1 MPDRVSYLCHDSARF
16 SQLDTNGGTQT
27 AAGVI
32 QISHAELALQLHSII
47 LRITSKMLTKS
58 FSGSRDFSLAMDIGE
73 TVAAGIITASSIENA
88 TASVIKHSPVVHPVT
103 GETLHPRPS
112 HCLRRH
118 IDGSEELAVRYVHT
132 HVDGYTLGRL
142 ILIYPRPLS
151 NLLIQTYDYACSL
164 HEEWTF
170 LLRSRWCKMKGL
182 YIVTRYLSLI
192 FLATDLY
199 LYFSPNENP
208 GKCRVLE
215 NIQSGTC
222 TVHSCMHVLPE
233 GYYFSLTGL
242 GTVLV
247 ISSEY
252 FFVSRTYVL
261 WNKNRIL
268 LAAIVCTSFVSSKS
282 THNIQASGRCISQIV
297 IVATFGI
304 VFVTDVPAAYA
315 TSTIPGI
322 TGCYQSP
329 SSYQLFIP
337 FLLLSLFEMGLLILT
352 LIHAIQSWWANQSRL
367 YVLLVNHNIS
377 YYACGFLFSVTNVIT
392 PLLLQDSYQTILN
405 SVQFIMLA
413 ILATRMHL
421 HLWEVNRHPRG
432 STSALVHIPMS

>member
-1 MPDRVSYLCHDSARF
+1 MSMA
-16 SQLDTNGGTQT
+16 
-27 AAGVI
+27 
-32 QISHAELALQLHSII
+32 I
-47 LRITSKMLTKS
+47 LW
-58 FSGSRDFSLAMDIGE
+58 
-73 TVAAGIITASSIENA
+73 
-88 TASVIKHSPVVHPVT
+88 
-103 GETLHPRPS
+103 
-112 HCLRRH
+112 
-118 IDGSEELAVRYVHT
+118 
-132 HVDGYTLGRL
+132 
-142 ILIYPRPLS
+142 
-151 NLLIQTYDYACSL
+151 TYDYACSL

-182 YIVTRYLSLI
+182 YIVTRYLSFI

-199 LYFSPNENP
+199 LYFAPNENP

-215 NIQSGTC
+215 NIQSG
-222 TVHSCMHVLPE
+222 
-233 GYYFSLTGL
+233 L

-247 ISSEY
+247 IFSEY

-261 WNKNRIL
+261 WNQNRIL
-268 LAAIVCTSFVSSKS
+268 LAAIVCTSF
-282 THNIQASGRCISQIV
+282 IV

-329 SSYQLFIP
+329 SSYKLFIP

-352 LIHAIQSWWANQSRL
+352 LIHAIQSWWKNQSRL

-377 YYACGFLFSVTNVIT
+377 YYACGFLFSVMNIIT
-392 PLLLQDSYQTILN
+392 PLLLQDSYRAVLN

-421 HLWEVNRHPRG
+421 HLWQANRHPHG
-432 STSALVHIPMS
+432 STSLLVHIPMSDISFANPAE